1 MENVGGVDF
10 QAAIGDELQ
19 TIAPVAHDGLDAIPW
34 LSTPPD
40 LGPSLQP
47 LAFHAHLL
55 DQNGGPLSQ
64 ESVGA
69 TSTLPQMADPAICR
83 LFRDPWPSDSVSQGL
98 DTQPFQ
104 TFVPQNGTSSEGQTL
119 SLFGPSA
126 RRHRQLCLPV
136 VQDGEDKVKCTW
148 SGCWSVI
155 KKDNYARH
163 VNEIH
168 LRQFRALCTSCGK
181 AFQRSYMKKNHICPG
196 RLTKHRSSQTMKFSK
211 GV

>member
-1 MENVGGVDF
+1 MRSSEDILDVRTRIAEVLAGCQSEVIMENVGGVDF

-83 LFRDPWPSDSVSQGL
+83 
-98 DTQPFQ
+98 Q
-104 TFVPQNGTSSEGQTL
+104 T
-119 SLFGPSA
+119 
-126 RRHRQLCLPV
+126 RR
-136 VQDGEDKVKCTW
+136 
-148 SGCWSVI
+148 
-155 KKDNYARH
+155 
-163 VNEIH
+163 
-168 LRQFRALCTSCGK
+168 
-181 AFQRSYMKKNHICPG
+181 
-196 RLTKHRSSQTMKFSK
+196 
-211 GV
+211 